1 MTGWATSEPG
11 IPIKIS
17 NVIPYETKS
26 YDHKSCFLVQ
36 QQALILGRWMVHIIL
51 INQIQKTTPY
61 NHTNRIRIRHSFL
74 IFSSFFSA
82 ELITFLTVYCSLL
95 WLNMTQWT
103 SCHNSR
109 DMHKESCKNS
119 IYSVLQQCPQQC
131 KMGIEICWAVEEYA
145 VHLSLQFQF
154 ITKPTAVT
162 STSFTSTSSYQISTP
177 NSHRPTSS
185 SSTHIQTPP

>member
-1 MTGWATSEPG
+1 MLMIYPLWLAAQQTSGAIFLIWGESHIHSLTQFMEPAMMWWNPFTPGLSMCPIWVGPTVKFLAERQIWGFEWWATSEPG

-61 NHTNRIRIRHSFL
+61 NHTNRIRIGHSFL

-82 ELITFLTVYCSLL
+82 ELITFLAVYCSL
-95 WLNMTQWT
+95 M
-103 SCHNSR
+103 
-109 DMHKESCKNS
+109 
-119 IYSVLQQCPQQC
+119 
-131 KMGIEICWAVEEYA
+131 
-145 VHLSLQFQF
+145 
-154 ITKPTAVT
+154 
-162 STSFTSTSSYQISTP
+162 
-177 NSHRPTSS
+177 
-185 SSTHIQTPP
+185 